1 MTALTTVTI
10 RLLDKDYQVNCPPG
24 ERDALLQSALLLDQ
38 RMREIRKAGNVIGL
52 ERIAVMT
59 ALNLSHELLGLQA
72 RTAQDALGGDRLQR
86 LHDKLRVALDDMEAV
101 KD

>member
-1 MTALTTVTI
+1 MTAPTTVTI

-72 RTAQDALGGDRLQR
+72 RTARDALDGDRLQR
-86 LHDKLRVALDDMEAV
+86 LHGKLRAALEDMEVAQ
-101 KD
+101 D